1 MKNET
6 QEKKFNQNP
15 KPFHKSIIFQETE
28 AVNT

>member
-6 QEKKFNQNP
+6 QEKKFDQNP
-15 KPFHKSIIFQETE
+15 KPFQKSIIFQETE